1 MIINDNEMIN
11 LAISSFKKMDNPA
24 DPYYKYKLI
33 SGFYYLS
40 KFSAPATND
49 VIKSYI
55 NHEDYL
61 VSYNARR
68 YYNRM
73 VS

>member
-1 MIINDNEMIN
+1 MIN

-24 DPYYKYKLI
+24 DSYYKYKLI

-55 NHEDYL
+55 SHKDYL
-61 VSYNARR
+61 VSYNAKRD
-68 YYNRM
+68 YNGTL
-73 VS
+73 S